1 MTLIKYSLFLLLA
14 ISSSFAAPE
23 EDLITDL
30 PGLDFPITF
39 NQYSGYLDSTEGR
52 KLHYW
57 FVESK
62 ADPVTDPLLLWLNGG
77 PGCSSLMGFITEL
90 GPFRVVHDGSN
101 TLEPNIYAWNEQASV
116 IFLESPACVGFSYDE
131 NDNCTTS
138 DIDVANINYL
148 ALQSW
153 FTKFPEYLAND
164 FYVTGESYGGIYVP
178 TLSEKIVQGQDTYPI
193 NFQGYA
199 IGNGLL
205 SYKNNDNSLLFYAY
219 YHTILEQSRWE
230 ELVATCCENGLAN
243 RDSCDFT
250 GSTDPSCTLLV
261 EEAFF
266 LIYDTGLN
274 EYDLYGYCPNP
285 STVQGQK
292 TEYNYDLQNLF
303 KKNKGI
309 QSRLQLKSDPPC
321 TDNSYEMADEVS
333 RHYVSD
339 YPATTPQ
346 LAFLIENKIRGL
358 IFNGDTDMACNFLG
372 NTWDLLTIG
381 LNETES
387 RRDWRVEGQ
396 IAGYVEKVRTT
407 LTSLRFKGSG
417 HMVPQFKPEE
427 ALVMITSFLNNE
439 PYPQ

>member
-1 MTLIKYSLFLLLA
+1 
-14 ISSSFAAPE
+14 
-23 EDLITDL
+23 
-30 PGLDFPITF
+30 
-39 NQYSGYLDSTEGR
+39 
-52 KLHYW
+52 
-57 FVESK
+57 
-62 ADPVTDPLLLWLNGG
+62 
-77 PGCSSLMGFITEL
+77 MGFITEL

-101 TLEPNIYAWNEQASV
+101 SLEPNIYAWNEQASV

-153 FTKFPEYLAND
+153 FTKFPEYLVND

-178 TLSEKIVQGQDTYPI
+178 TLSEKIVQGQGTYPI

-219 YHTILEQSRWE
+219 YHTVLEQSRWE

-309 QSRLQLKSDPPC
+309 QS
-321 TDNSYEMADEVS
+321 DEVS

-396 IAGYVEKVRTT
+396 IAGYVEKYEYIDFVTV
-407 LTSLRFKGSG
+407 KGSG